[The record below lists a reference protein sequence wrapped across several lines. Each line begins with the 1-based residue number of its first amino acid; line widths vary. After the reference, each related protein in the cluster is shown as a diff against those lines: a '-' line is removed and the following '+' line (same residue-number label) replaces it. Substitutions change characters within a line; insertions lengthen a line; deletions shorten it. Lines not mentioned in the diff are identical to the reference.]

1 MGVLTGTWSPQ
12 GHMGSPVRF
21 PCPSADGVPSGAHTR
36 SCSQLAGCPFL
47 HTCRVGPICRQSQGN
62 KAKTSLGRG
71 VRAGTPSS
79 RGEPGVQAREQPSLR
94 TPCGS
99 GGAGGDRLDAGLA
112 LPTRSR
118 GACARA
124 AGGARRREVPEVRE
138 TKSRAA
144 GVGRAGRARRGPRA
158 PGSAG
163 SRRGPGP
170 RPGGPGRSYVP
181 TAWPGASRCPFR
193 EAGRPARV
201 RRVN

>member
-36 SCSQLAGCPFL
+36 SCPQLAGCPFL

-62 KAKTSLGRG
+62 KAKTGLGRG

-124 AGGARRREVPEVRE
+124 AGGARRREVPVVRE

-144 GVGRAGRARRGPRA
+144 GVGRAGRARRGPREC
-158 PGSAG
+158 
-163 SRRGPGP
+163 
-170 RPGGPGRSYVP
+170 GGPPGTWATPWGAWAELRSHGLARGQQVP
-181 TAWPGASRCPFR
+181 LPG
-193 EAGRPARV
+193 GRPAGQGPKG
-201 RRVN
+201 